1 MAVGFVDQGPDA
13 RCHGPLRL
21 LSTLSVIS
29 ALIDE
34 VLRQLEGHKVL
45 RVDSVTIQVGELTF
59 LSEESLKFG
68 YETLSEGTAL
78 AGSKLKIERLP
89 ANIQCE
95 RCGYRGPFDKSGA
108 DPHLHFLLPSFECP
122 KCKAP
127 DVRLVSGRETIL
139 THIHGEVKDEE
150 KKKKKTVKG
159 TKKTGKKE
167 APARKEASRTSKN
180 KKKKKVG
187 GGKRR

>member
-1 MAVGFVDQGPDA
+1 MGNGDRGGMTL
-13 RCHGPLRL
+13 HE
-21 LSTLSVIS
+21 LSVIS

-59 LSEESLKFG
+59 LSEESLRFG

-78 AGSKLKIERLP
+78 AGSKLKVERLP

-95 RCGYRGPFDKSGA
+95 KCGYRGPFDKSGA

-122 KCKAP
+122 TCKAP
-127 DVRLVSGRETIL
+127 DVRLISGRETIL
-139 THIHGEVKDEE
+139 THIQGEVKDEAE
-150 KKKKKTVKG
+150 TKKKNTKKKGKKPNKKKAPKNIKKKK
-159 TKKTGKKE
+159 
-167 APARKEASRTSKN
+167 A
-180 KKKKKVG
+180 G
-187 GGKRR
+187 GGRRR

>member
-1 MAVGFVDQGPDA
+1 M
-13 RCHGPLRL
+13 HE
-21 LSTLSVIS
+21 LSVIS

-34 VLRQLEGHKVL
+34 LLRRLEGHDIL

-95 RCGYRGPFDKSGA
+95 RCGYKGPFDKSGA

-139 THIHGEVKDEE
+139 THIQGEVKDEKE
-150 KKKKKTVKG
+150 KKKKENKT
-159 TKKTGKKE
+159 TMKKDKKK
-167 APARKEASRTSKN
+167 APARKKAARKGKKEN
-180 KKKKKVG
+180 KKKAG
-187 GGKRR
+187 GGRKR

>member
-1 MAVGFVDQGPDA
+1 M
-13 RCHGPLRL
+13 HE
-21 LSTLSVIS
+21 LSVIS

-34 VLRQLEGHKVL
+34 VLRRLEGHDIL

-68 YETLSEGTAL
+68 YETLSEGTVL

-89 ANIQCE
+89 AHIQCE
-95 RCGYRGPFDKSGA
+95 RCGYKGPFDRSGA

-139 THIHGEVKDEE
+139 THIQGEVKDEKE
-150 KKKKKTVKG
+150 KKAKKTTSKKKAPTEKKAPKKG
-159 TKKTGKKE
+159 K
-167 APARKEASRTSKN
+167 R
-180 KKKKKVG
+180 KVG